1 MSVTR
6 WKKEVVTDW
15 NWLGFLQLFLLE
27 EMRERKYD
35 HFARIIQKAFC
46 RYFARKQHIRQREQ
60 AAGWIFFS
68 FVILYWFIID
78 LIFWLVIEIEVV
90 FGKKER
96 RRYSI
101 NRSFAADYIGM
112 DQQPALKTLVGKRE
126 KIDFA
131 ESVIKYDR
139 RFQVSSI
146 R

>member
-60 AAGWIFFS
+60 AAGWIFFHS
-68 FVILYWFIID
+68 LYFTDLSLIWFFD
-78 LIFWLVIEIEVV
+78 WLS
-90 FGKKER
+90 K
-96 RRYSI
+96 
-101 NRSFAADYIGM
+101 
-112 DQQPALKTLVGKRE
+112 
-126 KIDFA
+126 
-131 ESVIKYDR
+131 
-139 RFQVSSI
+139 
-146 R
+146 